1 MLQVAHGEKS
11 GPIYLNAFPLSQ
23 NIELRIIAIWVHLS
37 TYLLFAINLFC
48 FKKIKKIIKKLRPLY
63 FKKISVHR
71 FLGIVFICTN
81 KLIEFFFEKFFFSRT
96 WTFFHDCKTT
106 NLGVIFFHKKLISH
120 FFSRMI
126 I

>member
-11 GPIYLNAFPLSQ
+11 GPMYLNAFPLSQ

-37 TYLLFAINLFC
+37 TYLLFAINLFY

-63 FKKISVHR
+63 FKKISMHR

-81 KLIEFFFEKFFFSRT
+81 KLIEFFFKKFFFQGLGP
-96 WTFFHDCKTT
+96 FFTT
-106 NLGVIFFHKKLISH
+106 VKPLIWVS
-120 FFSRMI
+120 FFSI
-126 I
+126 KS